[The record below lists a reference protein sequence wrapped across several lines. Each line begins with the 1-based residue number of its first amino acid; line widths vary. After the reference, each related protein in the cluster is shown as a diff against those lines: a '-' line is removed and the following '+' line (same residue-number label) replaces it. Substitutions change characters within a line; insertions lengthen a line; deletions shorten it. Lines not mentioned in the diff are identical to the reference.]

1 MQTSRNKSCFY
12 LKKKTQTV
20 IIHEIWQNK
29 IPLNRKLAG
38 RGGGPPQPEAAQ
50 DSQGEAGV
58 SERFYRPV
66 FCSRL
71 VGDSDLLRQ

>member
-1 MQTSRNKSCFY
+1 MQTSRNKGCFY

-58 SERFYRPV
+58 PERIYRPV
-66 FCSRL
+66 LRSRFFC
-71 VGDSDLLRQ
+71 DSDLLRE